1 MCQKRET
8 DLYDVPLADLVEC
21 QEIHTL
27 SLDTLVL
34 HGGRDRGGKEG
45 GGRDGGGKEGAGRDS
60 GEGTMEDRE
69 GWRRERY
76 YWLRCI
82 TTH

>member
-34 HGGRDRGGKEG
+34 HGGRDG
-45 GGRDGGGKEGAGRDS
+45 GGNGWWRGRDS
-60 GEGTMEDRE
+60 RE
-69 GWRRERY
+69 GMMEEREG
-76 YWLRCI
+76 
-82 TTH
+82 